1 MAQKIQSKNLIS
13 RLNRYK
19 WVYLLF
25 LPAFIFAFIF
35 NYLPMYGIQ
44 IAFKQ
49 FRYSGGIWGS
59 PWVGLRHFIRMFTEY
74 GFLTLMRN
82 TLVISSLKIVLVFP
96 AAIVFA
102 LLLNEIRAGRA
113 KKIYQTISYLPHF
126 LSWVIL
132 AGILREL
139 TAFEGP
145 INTVLG
151 FFGKAPKLYM
161 VDTKLFVPIL
171 IITDM
176 WSSIGWSSIIYLA
189 AITGVQAELY
199 ESADLDGA
207 GRIRKMWSI
216 TLPSILPVILILF
229 ILRLGGVLN
238 AGFDQIFNLYNPL
251 VYSVADIIDTYVYRV
266 GLIGGE
272 FSYTAAI
279 GLFKNIIGVILVIAT
294 NIASR
299 KLEGAL

>member
-1 MAQKIQSKNLIS
+1 MVQKIQSKNLIS

-25 LPAFIFAFIF
+25 LPAFTFAFIF
-35 NYLPMYGIQ
+35 NYLPMYGIS

-74 GFLTLMRN
+74 GFFTLMRN

-102 LLLNEIRAGRA
+102 LLLNEIRAGRT

-151 FFGKAPKLYM
+151 FFRKTPKLYM
-161 VDTKLFVPIL
+161 IDTKLFVPIL

-176 WSSIGWSSIIYLA
+176 WSSVGWSSIIYLA

-279 GLFKNIIGVILVIAT
+279 GLFKNVIGVILVIST
-294 NIASR
+294 NMASR